1 MQARGTRC
9 GRGVFASVLLLSALQ
24 SAHHGLLEDSAGVG
38 VGLTHHKG
46 PHSLVPT
53 HLGSSLL
60 SLQELV
66 MGKAG
71 LPWEAGICISAPT
84 GEGCSA
90 SLSFGCWCQDP

>member
-1 MQARGTRC
+1 MWTGCLCKCAAALHTAVSTPWAAGGF
-9 GRGVFASVLLLSALQ
+9 GRSWG
-24 SAHHGLLEDSAGVG
+24 
-38 VGLTHHKG
+38 GLTHHKG
-46 PHSLVPT
+46 PYSLVPT
-53 HLGSSLL
+53 HLGSRLL

-66 MGKAG
+66 RGKAG